1 MRVKIGFLTQK
12 HNPLYKVPNSSSSA
26 MAQQNR
32 LRNLAQSLKDK
43 ASVIAAALSTKRHV
57 SSVRVHVLRAT
68 THALAAPP
76 SEETISAVLVVGSHQ
91 KRHPRACI
99 DALMDR
105 LHSTR
110 SATVALKCLY
120 TLHNVVVKGPFILK
134 DQLSCYPSYGGHNF
148 LNLSTFRDGSD
159 LESLELSSWVR
170 WYAGVLEQSLTVSRI
185 LGYYL
190 NHSCESQE
198 KKKTLVSKA
207 SNADLLYKL
216 EALVGFVEQTSHV
229 PDSLHLQRN
238 ELVYEVVRLVGENY
252 RSVQGE
258 ILMRVEEL
266 GGRIMEDVGE
276 LNELVG
282 YLGRLEETREKLVLL
297 FVNRGKNNEF
307 WDSVKKTKE
316 KGVARKKE
324 IERKWLA
331 VVVVAGNAAEFTRST
346 NPFLDPGQLS
356 PVPRLSFATVRW
368 HMANGHFPGQFVK
381 NQHTHSFSFFFFF
394 FVAFEFFDFFFPFIL
409 RESAICAFQYFFI
422 IIFLWLWGSMSALVC
437 MIKV

>member
-1 MRVKIGFLTQK
+1 
-12 HNPLYKVPNSSSSA
+12 
-26 MAQQNR
+26 
-32 LRNLAQSLKDK
+32 
-43 ASVIAAALSTKRHV
+43 
-57 SSVRVHVLRAT
+57 
-68 THALAAPP
+68 
-76 SEETISAVLVVGSHQ
+76 
-91 KRHPRACI
+91 
-99 DALMDR
+99 MDR

-159 LESLELSSWVR
+159 
-170 WYAGVLEQSLTVSRI
+170 
-185 LGYYL
+185 
-190 NHSCESQE
+190 
-198 KKKTLVSKA
+198 A

-331 VVVVAGNAAEFTRST
+331 VVVVAAEFTRST

-356 PVPRLSFATVRW
+356 PVPRLSFATVR
-368 HMANGHFPGQFVK
+368 
-381 NQHTHSFSFFFFF
+381 
-394 FVAFEFFDFFFPFIL
+394 
-409 RESAICAFQYFFI
+409 
-422 IIFLWLWGSMSALVC
+422 
-437 MIKV
+437 